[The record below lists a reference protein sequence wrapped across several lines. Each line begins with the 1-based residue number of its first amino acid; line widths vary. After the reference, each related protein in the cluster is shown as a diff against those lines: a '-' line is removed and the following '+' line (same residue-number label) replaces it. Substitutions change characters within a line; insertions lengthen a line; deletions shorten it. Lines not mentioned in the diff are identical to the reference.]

1 METTANLAD
10 WLDFK
15 NHSADLIDPLAVG
28 STQQELLG
36 L

>member
-10 WLDFK
+10 WLVFK
-15 NHSADLIDPLAVG
+15 NGSTDLIDPLAVG
-28 STQQELLG
+28 SAQQELLD

>member
-10 WLDFK
+10 WLVFK
-15 NHSADLIDPLAVG
+15 NGSANLIDPLAVG
-28 STQQELLG
+28 FTQQELLG